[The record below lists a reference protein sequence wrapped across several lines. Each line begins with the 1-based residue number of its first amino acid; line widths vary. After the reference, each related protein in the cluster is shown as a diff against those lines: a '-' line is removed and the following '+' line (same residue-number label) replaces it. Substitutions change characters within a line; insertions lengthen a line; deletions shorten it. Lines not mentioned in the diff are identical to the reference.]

1 MTILIPAY
9 EPDERLLELI
19 QKLRKCSDTRIIIV
33 DDGSGKDYQNI
44 FNTAEAVGCIV
55 LHHEMNQGK
64 GQALKTG
71 FRYLMVSGEQDIVI
85 CADSD
90 GQHLP
95 EDIMAVSKIVQQ
107 GDHRIVLGSR
117 RFSGKVPLRSR
128 FGNSVTRAVFSFTTG
143 TKVYDTQ
150 TGLRGYS
157 ADMLEWLCQI
167 PGERFEYEMNM
178 LLSAHQEGYSI
189 EEVFID
195 TVYLNENK
203 SSHFRPLADSIR
215 VYLPIILFSASSII
229 SALLDFGLLLI
240 IQHISSNL
248 LLSVVAARICSSIF
262 NYIMNR
268 NVVFRRQS
276 GAAEIQRSMPK
287 YFSLVILVLLL
298 NYGFMYLYHE
308 MIGITIIPAK
318 LLTEITLFLFS
329 YWAQRKYVYR

>member
-1 MTILIPAY
+1 MAILIPAY

-19 QKLRKCSDTRIIIV
+19 QKLRKRSDTRIIIV
-33 DDGSGKDYQNI
+33 DDGSGKEYQKI

-55 LHHEMNQGK
+55 LHHEVNQGK
-64 GQALKTG
+64 GRALKTG
-71 FRYLMVSGEQDIVI
+71 FHYLMESGGQDIVV

-95 EDIMAVSKIVQQ
+95 EDIMAVSEIVQQ
-107 GDHRIVLGSR
+107 GDHKIVLGSR

-157 ADMLEWLCQI
+157 ADMLDWLCQI
-167 PGERFEYEMNM
+167 SGERFEYEMNL

-189 EEVFID
+189 EETFID
-195 TVYLNENK
+195 TVYLDENK

-215 VYLPIILFSASSII
+215 VYLPIILFSASSIA

-240 IQHISSNL
+240 IQHISANL

-262 NYIMNR
+262 NYTMNR
-268 NVVFRRQS
+268 NVVFRKQS
-276 GAAEIQRSMPK
+276 GAAEIHHSMPK
-287 YFSLVILVLLL
+287 YFSLVVLVLLL

-308 MIGITIIPAK
+308 MIGLTIIPAK

-329 YWAQRKYVYR
+329 YWAQRKYVYK

>member
-9 EPDERLLELI
+9 EPDHRLLELI
-19 QKLRKCSDTRIIIV
+19 HKLRKCSDTQIMIV
-33 DDGSGKDYQNI
+33 DDGSGEEYQNI
-44 FNTAEAVGCIV
+44 FNTAKAVGCVV
-55 LHHEMNQGK
+55 LHHEVNQGK

-71 FRYLMVSGEQDIVI
+71 FRYLINSGEQDIVI

-95 EDIMAVSKIVQQ
+95 EDIVAVREIIQQ
-107 GDHRIVLGSR
+107 GNHKIVLGSR

-128 FGNSVTRAVFSFTTG
+128 FGNAVTRAVFSFTTG

-195 TVYLNENK
+195 TVYLDENK
-203 SSHFRPLADSIR
+203 SSHFRPFTDSIR
-215 VYLPIILFSASSII
+215 VYLPIILFSASSIV

-240 IQHISSNL
+240 IQHISGNL
-248 LLSVVAARICSSIF
+248 LLSVVTARICSSIL
-262 NYIMNR
+262 NYTMNR
-268 NVVFRRQS
+268 NVVFRGHS
-276 GAAEIQRSMPK
+276 GASEIQRSMPK
-287 YFSLVILVLLL
+287 YFSLVVLVLLL

-308 MIGITIIPAK
+308 LIGITIIPAK
-318 LLTEITLFLFS
+318 LMTEITLFLFS
-329 YWAQRKYVYR
+329 YWAQRKYVYK